1 MGGGGGGGGG
11 HRPPWPPLFLLLCT
25 VIIPPSSLAATLYL
39 LISTDFD
46 ECQNGEHLCDLNAS
60 CINTEGN
67 YTCSCLTGYT
77 GNGFT
82 CSSESL

>member
-1 MGGGGGGGGG
+1 MKDGRGQS
-11 HRPPWPPLFLLLCT
+11 HNYA
-25 VIIPPSSLAATLYL
+25 VIIPPSSFAVTLL
-39 LISTDFD
+39 INISTDID

-67 YTCSCLTGYT
+67 YTCSCLAGYT